1 MDNKPKDPLLS
12 AATVLVVLSQIV
24 MIFGMVMLGIGIGA
38 LLTVGRAGLMAEVV
52 SAGAPPMA
60 FWLIVLAMLTGM
72 VLLGLAWRFLE
83 ELRGIIKTVDAGDPF
98 RHDNAD
104 RLNRMGWIAVIGQ
117 AIIMPIAALAMWFEP
132 YLEKADKEV
141 HLDGAFDWGT
151 ILLALIL
158 FILARVFR
166 RGTEMREELEGT
178 V

>member
-1 MDNKPKDPLLS
+1 MDIKSKDPLLT

-38 LLTVGRAGLMAEVV
+38 LLTVGRTGLLAEIAL
-52 SAGAPPMA
+52 SGAPPVA
-60 FWLIVLAMLTGM
+60 FWLVILAMLTGI
-72 VLLGLAWRFLE
+72 VLLGLAWRFLN

-104 RLNRMGWIAVIGQ
+104 RLNRMGWIAIIGQ
-117 AIIMPIAALAMWFEP
+117 VIVMPVAALALWSAP
-132 YLEKADKEV
+132 YLDKVEREL
-141 HLDGAFDWGT
+141 HIDGAFDWTT
-151 ILLALIL
+151 ILLALVL

-166 RGTEMREELEGT
+166 HGADMRADLEGT